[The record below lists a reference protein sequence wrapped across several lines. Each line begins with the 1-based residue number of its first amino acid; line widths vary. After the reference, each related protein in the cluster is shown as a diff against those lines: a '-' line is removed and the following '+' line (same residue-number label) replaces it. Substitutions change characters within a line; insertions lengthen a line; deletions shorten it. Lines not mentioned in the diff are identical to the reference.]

1 MFTHKTNIQ
10 FFVYAASDKQGV
22 NLQILTTLVRKA
34 ELSRSEVQILID
46 MLLNK
51 QHEAPSVIDEWSEV
65 TQSINI
71 YKNVV
76 FYFFLTSGQS

>member
-1 MFTHKTNIQ
+1 MSKTYLPYVLFLSI
-10 FFVYAASDKQGV
+10 AGDKQGV

-51 QHEAPSVIDEWSEV
+51 QHEAPAVIDEWSEV
-65 TQSINI
+65 M
-71 YKNVV
+71 
-76 FYFFLTSGQS
+76 